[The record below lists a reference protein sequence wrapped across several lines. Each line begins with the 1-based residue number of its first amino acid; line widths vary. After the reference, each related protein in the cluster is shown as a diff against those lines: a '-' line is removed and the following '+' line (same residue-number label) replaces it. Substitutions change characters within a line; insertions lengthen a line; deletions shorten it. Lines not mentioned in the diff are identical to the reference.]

1 MGVQS
6 NGIPGQDNLANSRRA
21 REGGRGACPLF
32 GARVWHTT
40 YSYPGVNS
48 RHRHAAV
55 VIISMLSFTACHGH
69 SPDSG
74 GDVALARDLAEA
86 QLAGSSASAGGR
98 VASDSADVAGSSD
111 VGNPP
116 SAAGPVAGPVA
127 GHAGSH
133 AAPSVAP
140 RTADRNAVVASAAS
154 SRKTTDRTRS
164 RAKQTRADPCAS
176 SVSGDQ
182 NTCLA
187 LSAHRSDVRLD
198 SIYRLIVKA
207 VRKQQRVPAGAADP
221 PYAATLGE
229 AEKTW
234 TSWRDAECERVARGK
249 GGDQWAVPRARCLA
263 TLTDERAAELDRILV
278 KARKR

>member
-1 MGVQS
+1 MGVHRA
-6 NGIPGQDNLANSRRA
+6 GIPGQNNLANSERA
-21 REGGRGACPLF
+21 CEGAGGARPLLV
-32 GARVWHTT
+32 ARVWHTT

-55 VIISMLSFTACHGH
+55 VIIALLSFTACHGH

-98 VASDSADVAGSSD
+98 VASDSADAAPSSD
-111 VGNPP
+111 AGNPP
-116 SAAGPVAGPVA
+116 AVTPPGAASLATR
-127 GHAGSH
+127 
-133 AAPSVAP
+133 AAV
-140 RTADRNAVVASAAS
+140 RNAVASAAS
-154 SRKTTDRTRS
+154 SRKAVDRTRN
-164 RAKQTRADPCAS
+164 RAKQTRTDPCAS
-176 SVSGDQ
+176 TESQDQ
-182 NTCLA
+182 SRCLA
-187 LSAHRSDVRLD
+187 LSAHRSNVRLD
-198 SIYRLIVKA
+198 SIYRQIVKA

-221 PYAATLGE
+221 PYAATLGQ

-234 TSWRDAECERVARGK
+234 TSWRDAECERVTRGK

-263 TLTDERAAELDRILV
+263 TLTDERAAELDRILG

>member
-1 MGVQS
+1 MGAQR
-6 NGIPGQDNLANSRRA
+6 NGIPGQNNLANSERGC
-21 REGGRGACPLF
+21 EGGGGVRPLL

-55 VIISMLSFTACHGH
+55 VIIALLSFTACHGH

-98 VASDSADVAGSSD
+98 VASDSEHVAGNLD
-111 VGNPP
+111 AGNPP
-116 SAAGPVAGPVA
+116 AVARPVGGRTAASPPARA
-127 GHAGSH
+127 
-133 AAPSVAP
+133 
-140 RTADRNAVVASAAS
+140 ADRNTVVTSAAS
-154 SRKTTDRTRS
+154 SRKATDRTRN
-164 RAKQTRADPCAS
+164 RAKQTRVDPCAS
-176 SVSGDQ
+176 SESQDQ
-182 NTCLA
+182 NRCLA
-187 LSAHRSDVRLD
+187 LSAHRSNVRLD

-221 PYAATLGE
+221 PYAATLGQ

-234 TSWRDAECERVARGK
+234 MSWRDAECERVTRGK

-263 TLTDERAAELDRILV
+263 TLTNERAAELDRILG

>member
-1 MGVQS
+1 MYGETAFR
-6 NGIPGQDNLANSRRA
+6 GRIIWPIPSELV
-21 REGGRGACPLF
+21 
-32 GARVWHTT
+32 RVAEVRVRCSVPVSGTLLT
-40 YSYPGVNS
+40 ATPAVNN

-55 VIISMLSFTACHGH
+55 VIIALLSFSACHGH

-98 VASDSADVAGSSD
+98 VASDSADLASSTD
-111 VGNPP
+111 PGNPP
-116 SAAGPVAGPVA
+116 AVARPAGDRT
-127 GHAGSH
+127 
-133 AAPSVAP
+133 AAPLATRVAA
-140 RTADRNAVVASAAS
+140 TNAVVASGAS
-154 SRKTTDRTRS
+154 SRKTPDRARN

-176 SVSGDQ
+176 SESQDQ
-182 NTCLA
+182 NRCLA
-187 LSAHRSDVRLD
+187 LSAHRSNVRLD

-221 PYAATLGE
+221 PYAATLGQ

-234 TSWRDAECERVARGK
+234 TSWRDAECERVTRGK

-263 TLTDERAAELDRILV
+263 TLTDERAAELDRILR